1 MLLIE
6 IIKKLK
12 AWQVLVIITGLVVY
26 VVFCSHISYEN
37 YKENDEI
44 RARTAAKKVTTIHE
58 EIRSNINSIELD

>member
-26 VVFCSHISYEN
+26 VVLCSHISYEN
-37 YKENDEI
+37 YKVNDEI
-44 RARTAAKKVTTIHE
+44 RVKIAVKKITTIHKDITDTVE
-58 EIRSNINSIELD
+58 SIELD